1 MVTKAEIEKAAR
13 KIADDVLKG
22 NVPLVKIL
30 ENVNPKVGE
39 QEYNT
44 NGTALKFI
52 SEQNPKLLYSNWDFF
67 HNLLKSKNNYLKM
80 HALYIIGNLCAVDKE
95 GKFDLM
101 FEDFYDL
108 LDCDSLMIANHTAL
122 VLGKIAK
129 IKPKMREKVSEQLLN
144 IDSTHWE
151 PKRKDLIKSYA
162 IKAFR
167 EYFELAKNQEEIYE
181 FVSNHLNTSSPSTN
195 KEATDFLKKFDKKN

>member
-30 ENVNPKVGE
+30 EKVNPKVGE

-80 HALYIIGNLCAVDKE
+80 HALYIIANLCLVDKE

-101 FEDFYDL
+101 FEDFFDL

-129 IKPKMREKVSEQLLN
+129 IKPKMREKITAQLFN

-151 PKRKDLIKSYA
+151 PKRKDLIKSYV
-162 IKAFR
+162 IKAFK
-167 EYFELAKNQEEIYE
+167 EYFELTKNQEEIYE
-181 FVSNHLNTSSPSTN
+181 FVANQLNTGSPSTN
-195 KEATDFLKKFDKKN
+195 KEAANFLKKIDNIN

>member
-1 MVTKAEIEKAAR
+1 MVTKAEIEKAAL
-13 KIADDVLKG
+13 KIAEDVLKG
-22 NVPLVKIL
+22 KVPLIKIL
-30 ENVNPKVGE
+30 EKVNPKMGE

-44 NGTALKFI
+44 NGTAIKFI
-52 SEQNPKLLYSNWDFF
+52 SEENPKLLYSNWDFF
-67 HNLLKSKNNYLKM
+67 HNLLKSNNNYLKM
-80 HALYIIGNLCAVDKE
+80 HALYIIANLCTVDKE

-129 IKPKMREKVSEQLLN
+129 TKPKMREKISEQLLN
-144 IDSTHWE
+144 IESTHWE
-151 PKRKDLIKSYA
+151 PKRKDLIKSYI

-167 EYFELAKNQEEIYE
+167 EYFKLSKNQGEIYE
-181 FVSNHLNTSSPSTN
+181 FVSNQLNTGSPSTN
-195 KEATDFLKKFDKKN
+195 KEAADFLKKFDKKN